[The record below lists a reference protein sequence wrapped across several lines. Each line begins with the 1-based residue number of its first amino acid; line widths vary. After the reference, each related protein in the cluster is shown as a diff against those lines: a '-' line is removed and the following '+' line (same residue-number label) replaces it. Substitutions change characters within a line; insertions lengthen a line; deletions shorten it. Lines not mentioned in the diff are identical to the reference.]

1 MPSHWVAQATDR
13 PAVSLRAAA
22 ILLAAAL
29 GVATVPRVAL
39 GQGVALV
46 QVDVKTVGKGYRASK
61 LRGENVQNDKNE
73 KIGTLDDI
81 IIGADKERVLFA
93 ILQVG
98 GFLGLGG
105 HLVAVPF
112 QSLVL
117 DETGRKIT
125 LPNASKDELK
135 KLPEFN
141 YPTT

>member
-1 MPSHWVAQATDR
+1 MTS
-13 PAVSLRAAA
+13 SLGR
-22 ILLAAAL
+22 
-29 GVATVPRVAL
+29 
-39 GQGVALV
+39 
-46 QVDVKTVGKGYRASK
+46 
-61 LRGENVQNDKNE
+61 
-73 KIGTLDDI
+73 
-81 IIGADKERVLFA
+81 DKERVLFA